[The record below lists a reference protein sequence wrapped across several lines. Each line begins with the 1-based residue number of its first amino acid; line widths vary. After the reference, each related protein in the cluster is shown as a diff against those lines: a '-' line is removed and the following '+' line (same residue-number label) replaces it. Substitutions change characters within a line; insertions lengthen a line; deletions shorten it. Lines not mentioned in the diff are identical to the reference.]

1 MGWLSVVETLDPVS
15 WIKLCSVPRSN
26 GICDSF
32 EDEKKTKSI
41 WKRDLPGIIDLR
53 KLFEFAGGSTRE
65 AMEDGLVEYVFPV
78 ENGGYS
84 IVMLVYQRVSEIFCD
99 RSHYCTY
106 LSCYHCL
113 RLSYSRYMQYTK
125 CYIGNATIRYP

>member
-1 MGWLSVVETLDPVS
+1 MTYYEICNQLNQAIIKYWNSMGWLSVVETLDPVS

-53 KLFEFAGGSTRE
+53 KLFEFAGGSTRKQWK
-65 AMEDGLVEYVFPV
+65 MNSLNMYF
-78 ENGGYS
+78 
-84 IVMLVYQRVSEIFCD
+84 
-99 RSHYCTY
+99 
-106 LSCYHCL
+106 LSKMGDVPLLC
-113 RLSYSRYMQYTK
+113 
-125 CYIGNATIRYP
+125 